1 MSKLLTETN
10 WYDVG
15 QVVLTPDGY
24 GATVKRYGQNNQV
37 EVEYQGG
44 IKKVFQFN
52 QLKPFTQQRS
62 SLISPQQAKGQF
74 GNVPHSVQQST
85 PQQTSE
91 NFMKKNLE
99 VKQFSLKQ
107 IVENLGRIPKDGG
120 AKFGDETPRLSSQ
133 QKRELME
140 KVGNFN
146 ELGKVLRCETA
157 IMDLAKQLTEIGTM
171 AESYAM
177 TESSDYF
184 QAEVVKRDFKE
195 VKNIIKEFQKLAR
208 ECNGGLVKLNALYE
222 DMGSKMQRYFE
233 IKSLDEIANAINTNA
248 SAPAPQIGEI
258 ADEEEECG
266 MEENLQENAKKSNN

>member
-1 MSKLLTETN
+1 
-10 WYDVG
+10 
-15 QVVLTPDGY
+15 
-24 GATVKRYGQNNQV
+24 
-37 EVEYQGG
+37 
-44 IKKVFQFN
+44 
-52 QLKPFTQQRS
+52 
-62 SLISPQQAKGQF
+62 
-74 GNVPHSVQQST
+74 
-85 PQQTSE
+85 
-91 NFMKKNLE
+91 MKENLE

-107 IVENLGRIPKDGG
+107 IVENLGNIPKDGG
-120 AKFGDETPRLSSQ
+120 AKFGDETPKLSSQ
-133 QKRELME
+133 QKRDLME

-233 IKSLDEIANAINTNA
+233 IKSLDEIANAINVNG
-248 SAPAPQIGEI
+248 SAPAPQVGEV
-258 ADEEEECG
+258 ADEGGVLE
-266 MEENLQENAKKSNN
+266 EENLKKN